1 MLPYFP
7 ILNIRTNCLRKYYMK
22 KFIYFGAILLAAVS
36 MLTPLLATSVVSAAP
51 ACTRDEQLTGSEE
64 ELPPCSDP
72 AVSAGGQCPNARNC
86 SVITQYVQP
95 MVDFLAAF
103 VGVAVVISM
112 IYGGIEYASSGGD
125 PQKAAAGKNRIRN
138 AIGALLLFL
147 FFYAF
152 LRFALLPGDLI

>member
-1 MLPYFP
+1 
-7 ILNIRTNCLRKYYMK
+7 MK

-36 MLTPLLATSVVSAAP
+36 MLTPLLSMSLSASVSAAP
-51 ACTRDEQLTGSEE
+51 ACTKDEQLTGSEE

-72 AVSAGGQCPNARNC
+72 AVSGGGQCPNARNC
-86 SVITQYVQP
+86 TVITEYVQP

-103 VGVAVVISM
+103 VGVAVVIAM

-147 FFYAF
+147 FFYTF